1 MKIDRTIRTYN
12 LHLVDPWE
20 TEGIFDIPK
29 ISCNVNEIPNNFIP
43 FNFALS
49 YKGDCQKLGVHFYID
64 DYQFERVWSAPERYI
79 ELLKRFGAVI
89 TPDYSLC
96 FDMPQALQIWNVY
109 RQRMLGNYW
118 QRNGIKIIPSF
129 NFSDSRSYQY
139 CFDGIRKSSIVSV
152 GNRGII
158 RNALYTKR
166 WKRSMAEAVRRLTPT
181 KILIYGSKI
190 EFDHGDAEVVWIP
203 ARKITKVVNS
213 GKRTKYLIAHPELIR
228 RIAKMEKIS
237 NQDLEDFCQDVIVKS
252 MNDADK
258 FDPTKSSIE
267 TWSYNFVKI
276 CVKKFRE
283 KQQRNVEQMSPELE
297 ASLVDMTD
305 FSPLYD

>member
-1 MKIDRTIRTYN
+1 MRTT
-12 LHLVDPWE
+12 
-20 TEGIFDIPK
+20 
-29 ISCNVNEIPNNFIP
+29 NNFNIVNFEQLGGNYQIP
-43 FNFALS
+43 QIHNSVFMVPDQLIGFNCSSTF
-49 YKGDCQKLGVHFYID
+49 KGIRSQFGVHFYLD
-64 DYQFERVWSAPERYI
+64 DYQFERVWISPKRYVK
-79 ELLKRFGAVI
+79 LLRQYAFALS
-89 TPDYSLC
+89 PDFSLYT
-96 FDMPQALQIWNVY
+96 DMPIAMQVWNTY
-109 RQRMLGNYW
+109 RSRLLGQFW
-118 QRNGIKIIPSF
+118 QNNGINVIPTVSWSDERSF
-129 NFSDSRSYQY
+129 SF
-139 CFDGIRKSSIVSV
+139 CFDGLPSRSVISVSTRGCVRQAEPRKLWQA
-152 GNRGII
+152 G
-158 RNALYTKR
+158 
-166 WKRSMAEAVRRLTPT
+166 MAETIRRLEPT

-228 RIAKMEKIS
+228 HIAKMEKIS
-237 NQDLEDFCQDVIVKS
+237 SQDLDDFCQDVIVKS

>member
-1 MKIDRTIRTYN
+1 MRTTN
-12 LHLVDPWE
+12 NFNLVDFLQMYGSYNMPQIRKCDIVLPFQFIGFNYSKIF
-20 TEGIFDIPK
+20 TGSCLHFGI
-29 ISCNVNEIPNNFIP
+29 
-43 FNFALS
+43 
-49 YKGDCQKLGVHFYID
+49 HFYLD
-64 DYQFERVWSAPERYI
+64 DYQFERVWTRPTRYVK
-79 ELLKRFGAVI
+79 LLRQYSCVLS
-89 TPDYSLC
+89 PDFSLYT
-96 FDMPQALQIWNVY
+96 DMPIAMQIWNTY
-109 RQRMLGNYW
+109 RSRLLGQFW
-118 QRNGIKIIPSF
+118 QNNGINVIPTVSW
-129 NFSDSRSYQY
+129 SDERSYSF
-139 CFDGIRKSSIVSV
+139 CFDGLPHRSVISVST
-152 GNRGII
+152 RGCV
-158 RNALYTKR
+158 RQ
-166 WKRSMAEAVRRLTPT
+166 AEPRRLWQAGMVETIRRLEPT

-190 EFDHGDAEVVWIP
+190 EFDHGDAEVIWIP

-237 NQDLEDFCQDVIVKS
+237 SQDLDDFCQDVIVKS

-297 ASLVDMTD
+297 ASLVDLFD
-305 FSPLYD
+305 FPAHCD